1 MKRNTN
7 AENAEISD
15 LVAQAMEKLYGGD
28 GANMATFKK
37 RGRGGLLTNMLGDM
51 ANEGWWTVPLNESI
65 EYIKTVF

>member
-7 AENAEISD
+7 TENAEISD

-51 ANEGWWTVPLNESI
+51 ANEGW
-65 EYIKTVF
+65 